1 MTRNVARDWEDVRGY
16 DLAPDGEAELL
27 ARQTECTFVWLSASG
42 HPVGVVMNF
51 VFREGRFWLTASRR
65 RRRIAAVERDPRVSV
80 ALSSRGSGI
89 AARRSLTYQGHCVV
103 HDDDVTK
110 AWFYPDFAA
119 AMRPG
124 HPERA
129 AAFRAQLDSPGRV
142 VLEVVPRLRIG
153 FDGDRMWRASPP
165 QAAPAD

>member
-1 MTRNVARDWEDVRGY
+1 MTSNVARDWEDVRGY
-16 DLAPDGEAELL
+16 GLAADDESELL
-27 ARQTECTFVWLSASG
+27 VRQTECTFIWLSATG

-51 VFREGRFWLTASRR
+51 IFRDGRFWLPAARR
-65 RRRIAAVERDPRVSV
+65 RKRIAAVERDPRVSV
-80 ALSSRGSGI
+80 AVSSRGSGVV
-89 AARRSLTYQGHCVV
+89 ARRSLTYQGHCVV
-103 HDDDVTK
+103 HDDDATK
-110 AWFYPDFAA
+110 EWFYPDFAA

-129 AAFRAQLDSPGRV
+129 AAFRAQLDSPDRV

-165 QAAPAD
+165 LAAPAD

>member
-1 MTRNVARDWEDVRGY
+1 MTRNPARDWEDVRGY
-16 DLAPDGEAELL
+16 DLGTGDEVELL
-27 ARQTECTFVWLSASG
+27 ARQTECTFIWLGASG

-51 VFREGRFWLTASRR
+51 VFRDGRFWLTAARR
-65 RRRIAAVERDPRVSV
+65 RKRIAAVERDSRVSV
-80 ALSSRGSGI
+80 VVSSHGSGVT
-89 AARRSLTYQGHCVV
+89 ARRSLTYQGRCVV
-103 HDDDVTK
+103 HDDDATK

-142 VLEVVPRLRIG
+142 VLEVVPGVRIG
-153 FDGDRMWRASPP
+153 FDGDRMWQASPP
-165 QAAPAD
+165 LAAPAD